1 MELLMAMSSKAQ
13 LVEDSC
19 KVKHQADKTKHLE
32 FFMHI
37 CQWTATLDARYVSV
51 LASYVK
57 TQLG

>member
-32 FFMHI
+32 FFMRI
-37 CQWTATLDARYVSV
+37 CQ
-51 LASYVK
+51 
-57 TQLG
+57 